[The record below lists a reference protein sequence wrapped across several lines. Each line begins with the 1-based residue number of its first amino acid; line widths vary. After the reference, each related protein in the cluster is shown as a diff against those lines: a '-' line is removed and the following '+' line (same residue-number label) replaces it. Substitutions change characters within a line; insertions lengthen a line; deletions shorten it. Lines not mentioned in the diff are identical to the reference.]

1 MLILAEQRKERRE
14 AYFADLLL
22 TTLHYASRGNDR
34 FPSIH
39 DVFPPYLR
47 RSELAMT
54 NEDQQ
59 RMLINRWMKNKGA
72 RRRRETV

>member
-14 AYFADLLL
+14 AYFADLML
-22 TTLHYASRGNDR
+22 TTLHYASHGNDH

-47 RSELAMT
+47 RSEQAMT
-54 NEDQQ
+54 GVDA
-59 RMLINRWMKNKGA
+59 RRALVNRWKKDKEA
-72 RRRRETV
+72 RKRRETV